1 MSNARVARAVFA
13 TGIIA
18 LGIVGVVY
26 GDFAGIWQAFPAS
39 VPIRHALGY
48 ASAVLMLMCGVALM
62 VKRTE
67 ALAARALLVFFALLL
82 LVVKLPP
89 VLKAPLVEGSWQSM
103 SEMLA
108 LLTGAWVLCA
118 SSVRATR
125 LAQLVFGLALIP
137 FGLSHFAYLNLT
149 APLIPAWLPF
159 HTALAYFTGAAQ
171 VAAGLAILVNV
182 LARLA
187 ATLEASMLSAFTVL
201 VWVPALLATPNSP
214 GTWSEFA
221 TSWAISGAAWV
232 VAMSIPRRTESAA
245 SSQSRSH
252 AHVALDRT
260 I

>member
-1 MSNARVARAVFA
+1 MFA

-39 VPIRHALGY
+39 VPVRHALGH
-48 ASAVLMLMCGVALM
+48 ALAALMLICGAALM

-67 ALAARALLVFFALLL
+67 ALAARALLIFFALLL
-82 LVVKLPP
+82 IVIKLPP
-89 VLKAPLVEGSWQSM
+89 VLKTPLVVGSWQSM

-118 SSVRATR
+118 FSARATR
-125 LAQLVFGLALIP
+125 LAQLVFGFALIP

-171 VAAGLAILVNV
+171 VVAGLAILFNI

-187 ATLEASMLSAFTVL
+187 ATLEAVMLSAFTVL
-201 VWVPALLATPNSP
+201 VWVPMLLATPTSP

-221 TSWAISGAAWV
+221 TSWAISGAAWL
-232 VAMSIPRRTESAA
+232 VATSILRVMRESH
-245 SSQSRSH
+245 QKW
-252 AHVALDRT
+252 
-260 I
+260 

>member
-1 MSNARVARAVFA
+1 MRNARVARAVFA

-18 LGIVGVVY
+18 LGIVGMVY
-26 GDFAGIWQAFPAS
+26 GDFAGLWQAFPAS
-39 VPIRHALGY
+39 APVRLALGH
-48 ASAVLMLMCGVALM
+48 ASAALMLICGVALM

-67 ALAARALLVFFALLL
+67 AFAARALLMLFSLLL
-82 LVVKLPP
+82 LVIKLPP
-89 VLKAPLVEGSWQSM
+89 VLKAPLVEGGWQSM

-118 SSVRATR
+118 SGVRATR
-125 LAQLVFGLALIP
+125 LAQLVFGFALIP

-187 ATLEASMLSAFTVL
+187 ATLEAVMLSAFTVL
-201 VWVPALLATPNSP
+201 VWVPMLLATPSSP

-232 VAMSIPRRTESAA
+232 VAMSIPRMKAVDASFSQPKAA
-245 SSQSRSH
+245 
-252 AHVALDRT
+252 
-260 I
+260 